1 MLSVAILGIAAVY
14 VLIYGTAQRSIVQ
27 VRDAV
32 EHPHYVPETTQATY
46 DQTLTHR
53 PVPKPADPHQT
64 CVEQTAMS
72 FKDSNPEWHN
82 LHNAEDTVTAIAHFF
97 CDENDQI
104 PTTDW
109 TSCDSSNPRSSCYDD
124 QAGLN

>member
-64 CVEQTAMS
+64 CVEQISEYS
-72 FKDSNPEWHN
+72 FNTPYEELLKKPWYTTPTRILEGKT
-82 LHNAEDTVTAIAHFF
+82 LHDVLSESCRD
-97 CDENDQI
+97 NDNNVSRLI
-104 PTTDW
+104 D
-109 TSCDSSNPRSSCYDD
+109 
-124 QAGLN
+124 G

>member
-14 VLIYGTAQRSIVQ
+14 VLIYGTVQRSIVQ

-64 CVEQTAMS
+64 CVQQSVEMQYSRPYEEIAKEPWYTRPKTVLDGQSIQDLMS
-72 FKDSNPEWHN
+72 EGCTNN
-82 LHNAEDTVTAIAHFF
+82 NNNAE
-97 CDENDQI
+97 
-104 PTTDW
+104 
-109 TSCDSSNPRSSCYDD
+109 SNFKEH
-124 QAGLN
+124 